1 MALWISSGKTGGLG
15 DNNPSPVDEKKN
27 LEKMR

>member
-1 MALWISSGKTGGLG
+1 MGLWISSGKTGDLG
-15 DNNPSPVDEKKN
+15 DNNPSSVDGKKN

>member
-1 MALWISSGKTGGLG
+1 MALWISSGKRSDLG
-15 DNNPSPVDEKKN
+15 DNNLSPVDEKKN

>member
-1 MALWISSGKTGGLG
+1 MALWISSGKTGDSG
-15 DNNPSPVDEKKN
+15 DNNHSPVDEKKN